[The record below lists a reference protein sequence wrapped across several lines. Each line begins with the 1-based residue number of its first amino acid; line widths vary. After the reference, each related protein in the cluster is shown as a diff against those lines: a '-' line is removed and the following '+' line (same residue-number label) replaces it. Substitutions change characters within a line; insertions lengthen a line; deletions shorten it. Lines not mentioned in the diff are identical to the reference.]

1 MNNLK
6 LCSPIYRMVYQHQ
19 IRACVVVHGDYRPVR
34 CNDYVYMNKYYR
46 DIKHY
51 SVRNSSIFK
60 NLQKY
65 RFQYFCTTSEKK
77 DVCLSSDRKDVKK
90 EFRSYIEQK
99 KEKLRVTEQKLK
111 ERRNV
116 ILKDIEKTKNKVKQK
131 VEGIIE
137 KENIYTIP
145 NFLCVSRILISPY
158 LGMLIVQAEFQF
170 ALAVLGVAAV
180 TDLLDGWIARTW
192 ESQSSKMG
200 SFLDPM
206 ADKVLIATLFL
217 TLTYADLIPIALT
230 GLIVARDVMLVIA
243 GLVIRYRS
251 LPPPRTLSRYFDAT
265 HATAQ
270 LAPTFVSK
278 VNTGVQLL
286 LVGSTLAA
294 PVFHY
299 VGHPLL
305 QSLWYITGATTV
317 AAGLSYIISK
327 NTYRFLNKPKK

>member
-1 MNNLK
+1 MNNWK
-6 LCSPIYRMVYQHQ
+6 LCARIGRIAYQHEL
-19 IRACVVVHGDYRPVR
+19 RATSVIQAEPRQLHYDGHI
-34 CNDYVYMNKYYR
+34 YMNQYYR
-46 DIKHY
+46 DSKY
-51 SVRNSSIFK
+51 YNLRNFNLFK
-60 NLQKY
+60 SLQKY
-65 RFQYFCTTSEKK
+65 RFRYFCTTSDKK
-77 DVCLSSDRKDVKK
+77 EVCLASHKNAVKK
-90 EFRSYIEQK
+90 EFQSYIEQK
-99 KEKLRVTEQKLK
+99 KERLRVTEQKIK
-111 ERRNV
+111 ERGNV
-116 ILKDIEKTKNKVKQK
+116 ILKDIEKTKNKVKEK

-137 KENIYTIP
+137 KENVYTIP

-230 GLIVARDVMLVIA
+230 GLIIARDVILVTA
-243 GLVIRYRS
+243 GFVIRYRS
-251 LPPPRTLSRYFDAT
+251 LPPPRTLSRYFDVT

-294 PVFHY
+294 PVFQY

-305 QSLWYITGATTV
+305 QSLWYITGATTI
-317 AAGLSYIISK
+317 AAGLSYVISK
-327 NTYRFLNKPKK
+327 NTYRFLNKPK